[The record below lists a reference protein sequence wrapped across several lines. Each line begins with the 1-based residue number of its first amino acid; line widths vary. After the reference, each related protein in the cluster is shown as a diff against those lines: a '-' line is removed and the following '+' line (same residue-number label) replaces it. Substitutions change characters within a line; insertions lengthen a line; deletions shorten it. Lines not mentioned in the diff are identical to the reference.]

1 MLASS
6 SRMDSRV
13 SSHSTEKAHKGT
25 AFFSFDQIF
34 CDLFYANVH
43 FFIKMRTKPCKYEKF
58 LVILRRIFNI
68 LLKMEKKVALT
79 EELIEPIE
87 QQEEQKAPMLDA
99 FFRIHDFLVDH
110 AFMPIRRQLMD
121 EIDWND
127 RLIAIKGGRG
137 VGKTDF
143 LLTRIKEIE
152 TEWKNTPDPE
162 PGKGRRR
169 PRKSKKD
176 IRPCLYVNLNDFY
189 FTEHSL
195 LDLAAD
201 FVKTGGKYLFFDQ
214 LFKYPNW
221 SRELKRCYSRFRDLN
236 IVFCATPV
244 MPIDEENNDLKD
256 IVKTYNLRGF
266 SFREYLNL
274 QTGLRFRSYSLEE
287 IIQRHASISRE
298 ICERVHP
305 LDYFKAY
312 LHHGYYPSYLE
323 SKSFEAELL
332 KTMNSQLEVDVL
344 MIKQIDVACLHKL
357 RKLLYILLREA
368 PGPLNVSNISEE
380 IGLSRATVMNYI
392 KYLKDSRLI
401 NLLYPEDKNFP
412 MKPTRVYIHNPNL
425 AQMIFTRE
433 VAPMD
438 LYETY
443 FYTAIHGAHKV
454 NATERSAMFIVD
466 NSHYFDVREKTSVR
480 DTIRPTAVAELE
492 LGRGNQIPL
501 WLLGF
506 LY

>member
-1 MLASS
+1 
-6 SRMDSRV
+6 
-13 SSHSTEKAHKGT
+13 
-25 AFFSFDQIF
+25 
-34 CDLFYANVH
+34 
-43 FFIKMRTKPCKYEKF
+43 
-58 LVILRRIFNI
+58 
-68 LLKMEKKVALT
+68 MEKKNLKIDQTTVVENPE
-79 EELIEPIE
+79 EELSEAQI
-87 QQEEQKAPMLDA
+87 QAAARKALLA
-99 FFRIHDFLVDH
+99 VFFRIHDFLVAH
-110 AFMPIRRQLMD
+110 ASMPLRRQLMD

-143 LLTRIKEIE
+143 LLTRINEIE
-152 TEWKNTPDPE
+152 TEWRNRPDPPRV
-162 PGKGRRR
+162 PGRR
-169 PRKSKKD
+169 PRRKKKE

-189 FTEHSL
+189 FTENTL
-195 LDLAAD
+195 VDLASA
-201 FVKTGGKYLFFDQ
+201 FVKQGGEYLFLDQ

-221 SRELKRCYSRFRDLN
+221 SRELKRCYNKFKTLHV
-236 IVFCATPV
+236 IFCATPV
-244 MPIDEENNDLKD
+244 MPIDEDNHDIED

-274 QTGLRFRSYSLEE
+274 QTGLRLRSYSLEE

-305 LDYFKAY
+305 LEYFQSY
-312 LHHGYYPSYLE
+312 LDHGYYPSFLE

-344 MIKQIDVACLHKL
+344 MIQQIDVACLHKI
-357 RKLLYILLREA
+357 RKLLHILMDEA
-368 PGPLNVSNISEE
+368 PCALNISTISAE
-380 IGLSRATVMNYI
+380 IEMSRATTMNYI

-401 NLLYPEDKNFP
+401 NLLYLEGKNFP
-412 MKPTRVYIHNPNL
+412 MKPMKVYMHNTNV
-425 AQMIFTRE
+425 AQMIFTRKLE
-433 VAPMD
+433 PME

-443 FYTAIHGAHKV
+443 FYTAIHGSHKV

-466 NSHYFDVREKTSVR
+466 NQYYFDVHEKATAR

>member
-1 MLASS
+1 
-6 SRMDSRV
+6 
-13 SSHSTEKAHKGT
+13 
-25 AFFSFDQIF
+25 
-34 CDLFYANVH
+34 
-43 FFIKMRTKPCKYEKF
+43 
-58 LVILRRIFNI
+58 
-68 LLKMEKKVALT
+68 
-79 EELIEPIE
+79 
-87 QQEEQKAPMLDA
+87 MLDA
-99 FFRIHDFLVDH
+99 FFRIHDYLV
-110 AFMPIRRQLMD
+110 ANAKMPIRRQLMD
-121 EIDWND
+121 EIDWSD

-143 LLTRIKEIE
+143 LLIRAREIE
-152 TEWKNTPDPE
+152 QAWKEHPE
-162 PGKGRRR
+162 EAVVKKGR
-169 PRKSKKD
+169 KSVPAG
-176 IRPCLYVNLNDFY
+176 RPCLFVSMNDFY
-189 FTEHSL
+189 FTEHTL
-195 LDLAAD
+195 YDLAGK
-201 FVKTGGKYLFFDQ
+201 FVKAGGQYLFLDQ

-221 SRELKRCYSRFRDLN
+221 SRELRKCYTKYKELH
-236 IVFCATPV
+236 IIFCATPV
-244 MPIDEENNDLKD
+244 VPIDEDNNDLKD

-274 QTGLRFRSYSLEE
+274 QTGLRLRSFSMEE
-287 IIQRHASISRE
+287 IMQHHASISRE

-323 SKSFEAELL
+323 SASFEAELL

-357 RKLLYILLREA
+357 RKLLQILLREA
-368 PGPLNVSNISEE
+368 PCALNVSNISDE
-380 IGLSRATVMNYI
+380 IDLSRATTMNYI

-401 NLLYPEDKNFP
+401 NLLYPENKSFP
-412 MKPTRVYIHNPNL
+412 MKPTKVYMHNPNV

-433 VAPMD
+433 VEMAD

-454 NATERSAMFIVD
+454 NATERSAMFVVD
-466 NSHYFDVREKTSVR
+466 NRYYFDVREKAPTR
-480 DTIRPTAVAELE
+480 DTIRPTAVGDLE
-492 LGRGNQIPL
+492 IGRGNLIPL

>member
-1 MLASS
+1 
-6 SRMDSRV
+6 
-13 SSHSTEKAHKGT
+13 
-25 AFFSFDQIF
+25 
-34 CDLFYANVH
+34 
-43 FFIKMRTKPCKYEKF
+43 
-58 LVILRRIFNI
+58 
-68 LLKMEKKVALT
+68 
-79 EELIEPIE
+79 
-87 QQEEQKAPMLDA
+87 
-99 FFRIHDFLVDH
+99 
-110 AFMPIRRQLMD
+110 
-121 EIDWND
+121 
-127 RLIAIKGGRG
+127 
-137 VGKTDF
+137 
-143 LLTRIKEIE
+143 
-152 TEWKNTPDPE
+152 
-162 PGKGRRR
+162 
-169 PRKSKKD
+169 
-176 IRPCLYVNLNDFY
+176 
-189 FTEHSL
+189 
-195 LDLAAD
+195 
-201 FVKTGGKYLFFDQ
+201 
-214 LFKYPNW
+214 
-221 SRELKRCYSRFRDLN
+221 
-236 IVFCATPV
+236 

-332 KTMNSQLEVDVL
+332 KTMNGQLEVDVL
-344 MIKQIDVACLHKL
+344 MLKQIDVACLHKL

-443 FYTAIHGAHKV
+443 FYTAIHGSHKV

-506 LY
+506 IY

>member
-1 MLASS
+1 MLASFI
-6 SRMDSRV
+6 RMDSRV

-34 CDLFYANVH
+34 CDLFCANVH

-143 LLTRIKEIE
+143 LLTSIKEIE
-152 TEWKNTPDPE
+152 TEGKNTPDPE

-176 IRPCLYVNLNDFY
+176 IRPCLYVSLNDFY

-368 PGPLNVSNISEE
+368 PGPLNVSNIYEE

-443 FYTAIHGAHKV
+443 FYTAIHGSHKV

-506 LY
+506 IY

>member
-1 MLASS
+1 
-6 SRMDSRV
+6 
-13 SSHSTEKAHKGT
+13 
-25 AFFSFDQIF
+25 
-34 CDLFYANVH
+34 
-43 FFIKMRTKPCKYEKF
+43 
-58 LVILRRIFNI
+58 
-68 LLKMEKKVALT
+68 MEKKNLKIDQTTVVENPE
-79 EELIEPIE
+79 EELSEAQI
-87 QQEEQKAPMLDA
+87 QAAARKALLA
-99 FFRIHDFLVDH
+99 VFFRIHDFLVAH
-110 AFMPIRRQLMD
+110 ASMPLRRQLMD

-143 LLTRIKEIE
+143 LLTRINEIE
-152 TEWKNTPDPE
+152 TEWRNRPDPPRV
-162 PGKGRRR
+162 PGRR
-169 PRKSKKD
+169 PRRKKKE

-189 FTEHSL
+189 FTENTL
-195 LDLAAD
+195 VDLASA
-201 FVKTGGKYLFFDQ
+201 FVKQGGEYLFLDQ

-221 SRELKRCYSRFRDLN
+221 SRELKRCYNKFKTLH
-236 IVFCATPV
+236 IIFCATPV
-244 MPIDEENNDLKD
+244 MPIDEDNHDIED

-274 QTGLRFRSYSLEE
+274 QTGLRLRSYSLEE

-298 ICERVHP
+298 ICDRVHP
-305 LDYFKAY
+305 LEYFQSY
-312 LHHGYYPSYLE
+312 LDHGYYPSFLE

-344 MIKQIDVACLHKL
+344 MIQQIDVACLHKI
-357 RKLLYILLREA
+357 RKLLHILMDEA
-368 PGPLNVSNISEE
+368 PCALNISTISAE
-380 IGLSRATVMNYI
+380 IEMSRATTMNYI

-401 NLLYPEDKNFP
+401 NLLYLEGKNFP
-412 MKPTRVYIHNPNL
+412 MKPMKVYMHNTNV
-425 AQMIFTRE
+425 AQMIFTRKLE
-433 VAPMD
+433 PME

-466 NSHYFDVREKTSVR
+466 NQYYFDVHEKATAR